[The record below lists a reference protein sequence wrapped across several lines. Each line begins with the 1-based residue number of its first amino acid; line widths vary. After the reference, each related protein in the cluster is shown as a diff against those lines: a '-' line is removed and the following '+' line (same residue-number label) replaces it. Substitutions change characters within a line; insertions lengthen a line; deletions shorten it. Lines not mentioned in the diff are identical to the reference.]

1 MIILYGN
8 PYSRANRVR
17 WILELMEVPY
27 EEIQVK
33 LGSEGTGSVD
43 FREIN
48 QNAKIPVLDDS
59 GFILFESIP
68 ICLYLAKKY
77 APTTLYVNNV
87 IDEAVLLQWAVW
99 AMTELEHHIEI
110 ASLNLTWLDE
120 KSRNTAIAEKEQA
133 EILRCLSMLEK
144 QIEKNGFLVNDYFTV
159 ADLIMCEILTGI
171 VHAKVELKLFP
182 HLHTYLKNNLSHVSA
197 SKAFSKDIISPF
209 VD

>member
-1 MIILYGN
+1 MIKLYGN

-33 LGSEGTGSVD
+33 LGSEGTGSIA
-43 FREIN
+43 FQEIN
-48 QNAKIPVLDDS
+48 QNSKIPVLDDS

-87 IDEAVLLQWAVW
+87 VDEAVLLQWSIW
-99 AMTELEHHIEI
+99 AMTELENHIEI

-120 KSRNTAIAEKEQA
+120 KSRNSAIAEKEQS
-133 EILRCLSMLEK
+133 EIVRCLSMLEK
-144 QIEKNGFLVNDYFTV
+144 QIKKKGYLVSDRFTV
-159 ADLIMCEILTGI
+159 ADLIMCEILTSI
-171 VHAKVELKLFP
+171 VYAKVDLKPFP
-182 HLHTYLKNNLSHVSA
+182 HLTAYLTNNLSQPSA
-197 SKAFSKDIISPF
+197 NNAFSKDIISPF
-209 VD
+209 ID